1 MQNYVNTQYC
11 NAGSKKKRY
20 GVRLTVK
27 QNSQN
32 ITNNTSNI
40 TVTFELGGAGALGLS
55 TDYTGSSMSGYT
67 NTGKIYV
74 NGTQKATGSSSS
86 TINNSTKVTL
96 VTWTG
101 NVEHGADGKLSI
113 PIKGVF
119 TGGTSTQASGG
130 EASGTVT
137 FDTIPRASSV
147 ACTTANIGA
156 NPTITI
162 TSAVSSFTHKLYYLF
177 GSISKT
183 LITDSGLTGSTNI
196 SYSSW
201 TIPTT
206 FYAQIPNGPSG
217 TGTITCETYS
227 GSTLIGTKTCSFTVN
242 VPASA
247 KPNISNPTIVDTDTV
262 SKNTIQAYVV
272 GKSKLQFTF
281 PTFSTNYSSTLKS
294 YTLKING
301 TQVYSGTATSYT
313 MSTNISQTSNKYELI
328 ITDSRDISNTTGE
341 VSFTAYTY
349 TEPKITLF
357 TAERNSTTPT
367 TVNLKY
373 SASITNINSNNRN
386 AKSFKIE
393 YRQLNASSWTTVT
406 TATDAYTKTN
416 ISVNATN
423 INDSSTFEFRLTATD
438 SYGSATSIQQIGTSA
453 TLINFSADG
462 TAIAFGKA
470 SESSNSFECA
480 LNTNFTGT
488 LKQNGADILQP
499 AYNKIGDL
507 STLTTTTKTSTVA
520 AINEIN
526 TNMSTLNFMIAY
538 PSTTQTLSTANTT
551 LKINLNSRG
560 NYSGNKLSFDSS
572 SHGIVIG
579 AGVNYIEVVGQIYV
593 TTVGTVGLK
602 NVYVYK
608 NEEMVGRS
616 LLYLNSSYQ
625 MISTVQNIVP
635 VAQGDVITLRA
646 NSPQGTTTVINSGQA
661 KGLETFLMVRVIG

>member
-11 NAGSKKKRY
+11 NAGDKKKRY

-32 ITNNTSNI
+32 ISNNTSNI

-67 NTGKIYV
+67 CTGKIYV
-74 NGTQKATGSSSS
+74 NGTQKATGSSSA

-96 VTWTG
+96 ATWTG
-101 NVEHGADGKLSI
+101 PVEHGADGKLSI
-113 PIKGVF
+113 PIKGTF
-119 TGGTSTQASGG
+119 TGGTSSQASGG

-162 TSAVSSFTHKLYYLF
+162 TSAVSSFTHKLYYSF
-177 GSISKT
+177 GNISKT
-183 LITDSGLTGSTNI
+183 LITGSGLTGSTSITYN
-196 SYSSW
+196 SW

-206 FYAQIPNGPSG
+206 FYAQIPNSASG

-242 VPASA
+242 VPTSA
-247 KPNISNPTIVDTDTV
+247 KPNISNPQIDDTDTV
-262 SKNTIQAYVV
+262 SKTIISPDASHPIYVV
-272 GKSKLQFTF
+272 GKSKLEFTF

-301 TQVYSGTATSYT
+301 TQVYSGTDTSYT
-313 MSTNISQTSNKYELI
+313 MGTPISGTSNTYELI
-328 ITDSRDISNTTGE
+328 ITDSRNISNTTGE
-341 VSFTAYTY
+341 VSFTAYSY
-349 TEPKITLF
+349 TAPTITLF
-357 TAERNSTTPT
+357 TAERNSTTPS

-393 YRQLNASSWTTVT
+393 YRQLNTSSWTTVT
-406 TATDAYTKTN
+406 TAADAYTKTN
-416 ISVNATN
+416 VTVNATS
-423 INDSSTFEFRLTATD
+423 ISDSNTFEFRLTATD
-438 SYGSATSIQQIGTSA
+438 SYGSATSIVQVGTSA

-470 SESSNSFECA
+470 SETSNSFECA

-507 STLTTTTKTSTVA
+507 STLATTAKTNTVA
-520 AINEIN
+520 AINELE
-526 TNMSTLNFMIAY
+526 SALNYKSGDSLTFTDMVQAGFL
-538 PSTTQTLSTANTT
+538 TTGKTQAIFSITMPKSMANVSVSVTGFVAQ
-551 LKINLNSRG
+551 IRNN
-560 NYSGNKLSFDSS
+560 N
-572 SHGIVIG
+572 
-579 AGVNYIEVVGQIYV
+579 NYILGTGSAKAAPSSVNVTKVSDYHLKFVVNLASA
-593 TTVGTVGLK
+593 TTNAVNNDACGFAFNCT
-602 NVYVYK
+602 
-608 NEEMVGRS
+608 
-616 LLYLNSSYQ
+616 
-625 MISTVQNIVP
+625 ISF
-635 VAQGDVITLRA
+635 
-646 NSPQGTTTVINSGQA
+646 S
-661 KGLETFLMVRVIG
+661 